1 MGLSSANTTSGL
13 PTELGLQIR
22 AVGPECVPWALL
34 ILREASQWVSSRG
47 LPGWSDAELRDSDL
61 PLQSAGGALILG
73 FADER
78 PVACMLLQRSDPKY
92 WPRAMPGS
100 ALYLHKL
107 AVRRAHAGRGWGPR
121 MIAWAKAE
129 AQRQQI
135 KRVRLD
141 TWADSRLAEFYATH
155 GFRLIDRLIE
165 LRDGMV
171 MCRME
176 CLLDCKGR

>member
-1 MGLSSANTTSGL
+1 MPMGESSANTATGL
-13 PTELGLQIR
+13 LPELGIQIR
-22 AVGPECVPWALL
+22 AVGPEGVACALL
-34 ILREASQWVSSRG
+34 ILREASHWVSSRG
-47 LPGWSDAELRDSDL
+47 LPGWSDAELQDTDL
-61 PLQSAGGALILG
+61 RHHSAAGALVLG
-73 FADER
+73 FADAS

-92 WPRAMPGS
+92 WPRAVPGS

-107 AVRRAHAGRGWGPR
+107 AVRRAHAGRGWGSR

-129 AQRQQI
+129 AQRQHV

-155 GFRLIDRLIE
+155 GFRLIDRLAE

-176 CLLDCKGR
+176 CRSDC